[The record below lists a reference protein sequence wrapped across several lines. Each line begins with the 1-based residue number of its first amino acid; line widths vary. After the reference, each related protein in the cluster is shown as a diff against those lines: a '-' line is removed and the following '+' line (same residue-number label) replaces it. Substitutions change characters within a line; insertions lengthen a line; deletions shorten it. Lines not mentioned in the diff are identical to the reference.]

1 MMESSLSPS
10 EPVMLPG
17 RSFSRTARSV
27 VGYAIAT
34 AVMIVTPIVV
44 FVPAALFHCAI
55 RNGRRAA
62 WGALALA
69 LVLAGVYV
77 AAVPAQPTT
86 ALYMAWTYVAAV
98 ALAIALPAMA
108 ALPLIERGTAFGRVL
123 AFLLVGSAV
132 GLALTEVGA
141 RSLLSFSPYDAQLQQ
156 AKVSNAGV
164 IELYR
169 ANHARPEMI
178 RFAEKWSEHSLF
190 VLPGSMLIVISLV
203 FILSLMML
211 GRLPAWRNWVAQRGD
226 PAMGG
231 VYYFRNLALPD
242 WLLFAFILG
251 GLTPLATGMLQKA
264 AANTLAVVVFL
275 YILQGLAIFRF
286 MLVAMSA
293 SLSGTLLAWTL
304 LAFLTLAGGVGPLL
318 LGVAGLFDPFFDF
331 RHFKKRKDDS
341 HESHSD

>member
-1 MMESSLSPS
+1 MMETTLSPS
-10 EPVMLPG
+10 EPVALPD
-17 RSFSRTARSV
+17 RSFGRVVRSV
-27 VGYAIAT
+27 VGYALAIAL
-34 AVMIVTPIVV
+34 MIVTPIVV
-44 FVPAALFHCAI
+44 FVPAALFHCAL

-62 WGALALA
+62 WATFALAFA
-69 LVLAGVYV
+69 LGGAYV
-77 AAVPAQPTT
+77 ATVSSPAE
-86 ALYMAWTYVAAV
+86 LYMAWTYLAAV
-98 ALAIALPAMA
+98 GVAIAVPSLVV
-108 ALPLIERGTAFGRVL
+108 LPLVERGEAFGRVL
-123 AFLLVGSAV
+123 AFLLLGSAL
-132 GLALTEVGA
+132 GLALTEIGS
-141 RSLLSFSPYDAQLQQ
+141 RTLLGFSPYAAQLQQ

-164 IELYR
+164 VQLYR
-169 ANHARPEMI
+169 ANHAGPDMV
-178 RFAEKWSEHSLF
+178 RFAEKWSDYSLF

-211 GRLPAWRNWVAQRGD
+211 GRLPAWRNWVARRGD

-251 GLTPLATGMLQKA
+251 GLTPLATGMFQKV

-286 MLVAMSA
+286 MLVAVSA
-293 SLSGTLLAWTL
+293 GITGTLLAWTL
-304 LAFLTLAGGVGPLL
+304 LGFLTLAGGVGPLL